1 MAAVNFD
8 KTTDEMVKK
17 IEDELKEIRVRDYRM
32 GWKAGYHEAMLN
44 VKKGLGE
51 FLSGL
56 EEP

>member
-8 KTTDEMVKK
+8 DTTDKMVKK
-17 IEDELKEIRVRDYRM
+17 IEDEIKEIRVRDYQL
-32 GWKAGYHEAMLN
+32 GYKAGYHEAMLN
-44 VKKGLGE
+44 VKKDLGK